1 MPPLLEGT
9 KHDGGKIG
17 VHLLPPDPLIEI
29 ARVLDFGA
37 NKYAAYNWTKGIKWS
52 RVFGATVRHLWAWF
66 KGEDRDPESGL
77 SHLAH
82 AGCCILFLL
91 QYEKTRRSFDDRPV
105 NEYKDE
111 VNPNP
116 G

>member
-1 MPPLLEGT
+1 MPELLEGT
-9 KHDGGKIG
+9 KYDTGKVG
-17 VHLLPPDPLIEI
+17 VHLLPSDALIEI

-52 RVFGATVRHLWAWF
+52 RLVASTLRHVWAWF
-66 KGEDRDPESGL
+66 KGEDKDPESGL

-111 VNPNP
+111 ANTNP